1 MSAGET
7 ASDIEGVEKTRLRRN
22 ALSLA
27 GIVAST
33 LAFIAPAAS
42 FFFGFAVIVQ
52 GAGVAAV
59 LTILVAMVAILF
71 LTNTVAQ
78 FSRFT
83 PSAGSCVTFTGKAF
97 GPAVGAA
104 VAVFTNLG
112 FVVLA
117 SAFLAGAGAWVAE
130 TLKTLPQCPLSS
142 VADIP
147 RCTRWSAVG
156 QSTKSLR
163 DSGVHS
169 LAAEH

>member
-7 ASDIEGVEKTRLRRN
+7 ASNIEGVGKTRLQRN

-59 LTILVAMVAILF
+59 LTILVAMVTILF
-71 LTNTVAQ
+71 LPNTVAQ

-104 VAVFTNLG
+104 VAVFTNFG

-117 SAFLAGAGAWVAE
+117 SAFLAGAGAWFAE
-130 TLKTLPQCPLSS
+130 TLKTFSAIS
-142 VADIP
+142 VS
-147 RCTRWSAVG
+147 WAVIAV
-156 QSTKSLR
+156 LI
-163 DSGVHS
+163 S
-169 LAAEH
+169 LATGWLVARVTRTEGTVFSA